1 MRQGSLLGPEEEIV
15 QVSIYRKF
23 HCELL
28 QVSIYS
34 KFHCELLQFAISRP
48 LTTAMSDIHY
58 LFEHAEIICP
68 SGITLDRMQINSYS
82 ICDTDNKI
90 STQFTVIFCAAAGL
104 VSASVRRMVN

>member
-1 MRQGSLLGPEEEIV
+1 MRQGSFLGPEEEIA
-15 QVSIYRKF
+15 
-23 HCELL
+23 

-58 LFEHAEIICP
+58 LVVGPYRPVHLLEHAEIICP

-90 STQFTVIFCAAAGL
+90 STQFTVIFCAVVGL

>member
-34 KFHCELLQFAISRP
+34 KFHCELLQFAISRT
-48 LTTAMSDIHY
+48 LTTAMSDIHHLVVGPY
-58 LFEHAEIICP
+58 RPVHLFEHAEI
-68 SGITLDRMQINSYS
+68 T
-82 ICDTDNKI
+82 
-90 STQFTVIFCAAAGL
+90 
-104 VSASVRRMVN
+104 